1 MAGCCGGES
10 SRGAPFF
17 VKGEG
22 SKVRFYGKNQLL
34 VLVRIDWVQYTI
46 NNQVYFGT
54 PEEDPSYYLPGYT
67 FVGWKI
73 DGVEG
78 TPRSYMLPKG
88 SYGNRTATMLW
99 EPIP

>member
-1 MAGCCGGES
+1 MIIPAGSTGDRLYKAEWRVATYTITYVS
-10 SRGAPFF
+10 H
-17 VKGEG
+17 
-22 SKVRFYGKNQLL
+22 GKAYN
-34 VLVRIDWVQYTI
+34 WVQYTI

-54 PEEDPSYYLPGYT
+54 PEEDLSYYLPGYT

>member
-1 MAGCCGGES
+1 VS
-10 SRGAPFF
+10 H
-17 VKGEG
+17 
-22 SKVRFYGKNQLL
+22 GKAYN
-34 VLVRIDWVQYTI
+34 WVQYTI